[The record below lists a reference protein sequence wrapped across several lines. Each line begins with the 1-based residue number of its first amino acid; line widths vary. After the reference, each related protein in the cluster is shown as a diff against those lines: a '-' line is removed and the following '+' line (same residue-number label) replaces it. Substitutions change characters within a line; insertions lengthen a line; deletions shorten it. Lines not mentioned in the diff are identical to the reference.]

1 MTKIWDWFY
10 KINKN
15 FYITDA
21 KSGNR
26 KLFIISDSV
35 RRGLKDREAR

>member
-10 KINKN
+10 EIKMD

-21 KSGNR
+21 NSGNR
-26 KLFIISDSV
+26 KLFKISDSV
-35 RRGLKDREAR
+35 KRGLKDREAR